1 MNYKRYLLGLSLCL
15 AVGATPPICAQNNNK
30 KAAAQQSAERTVKGT
45 VVDEQ
50 GEPVIGATIMVVG
63 ASQGGAITDFDGNF
77 TIKVPA
83 GGKIK
88 VSYIGYI
95 PQTLSKLSDQM
106 RIELREDASSLDEV
120 VVVGYGALKQK
131 NVTGAVE
138 VINPEELKDL
148 SVSSLSEALIGL
160 SPSLHVSMPSTG
172 RPGENATITI
182 RQARDAVALIPK
194 TDMTGASAGGNIDPR
209 PLYVIDDF
217 VYQDMDKG
225 EEEFNNLD
233 VDEVESITILKDA
246 AAAIY
251 GAYGAYGVI
260 LVKTKRGQQ
269 GAPRISYQVQLGYV
283 DAIMHADMLD
293 GYNYGRIYNA
303 AKAAQVLQ
311 SNKTPDPLLD
321 FFQADELEAMKET
334 NYDLLDKYWSSSLSQ
349 RHSINVNGGTEKATY
364 FAGVTYQTQDGNIGK
379 LDYNRWNYRAGITAN
394 INKYVRATL
403 SVSGDDSR
411 KNMHQTSN
419 SGAGNQEDYLYMMKN
434 PSFVPDEI
442 NGYPIY
448 HSGMANDPSFKNY
461 YNYKSLYDSMNN
473 REQKSN
479 SMSIQG
485 SIEADLGFIKPLQGL
500 RARLTY
506 SRNVGN
512 SYDNRIQMENTVYRV
527 KNRGGSGH
535 HLYVTDPNA
544 IINNIPDDAAD
555 PLSIYDEVSLEG
567 FRYLAFENLEER
579 VLNSGQSSRI
589 RNDYSRSSSYQ
600 VNFMLMYG
608 RKFGKHDVSGT
619 FSIERGENEGSNLY
633 TEATHPLPFTD
644 GTSNS
649 LADDTEKTSEW
660 GRNDG
665 GNLAYIGRLN
675 YAYADKYLFEF
686 LIRSQA
692 SAAKFAPENYWG
704 AFPSFS
710 AGWVISEEKWF
721 PKEALKIDYAKLRA
735 SYGIMG
741 RDNVEAWRWL
751 QLYAYNP
758 NRSAIFGTDI
768 TKESSRAFQLPEK
781 NGTNRDLHW
790 DKNIKTNIGLDL
802 RMLDNRLSISLDA
815 YYDKGREMFAVPNA
829 NYMPGTAGTYPA
841 PENFSEMDMWGTE
854 AIVGWRQRINKDMY
868 ISARLGISYADNKVN
883 KIYWDVNPKLDS
895 MVKGER
901 ADRGLWGLSCLG
913 MFRTYQEIEEYFQKY
928 HITNYLGLTQDQVH
942 PGMLIY
948 EDVRGPKDENGNW
961 TGPDGVIKAGTE
973 GDAVK
978 ISNRSSNPYS
988 TNLNLNFVWKS
999 FSLNATF
1006 QGEWGAYTMMPA
1018 MYRESFGSME
1028 TTNVSKMWNDM
1039 FIYEDVLDAQGR
1051 VIAAANPNGRWPN
1064 FGYTSGSV
1072 NSQASTFWRMSAAEF
1087 LLRNVSLAYTVP
1099 KNLVRSI
1106 GLNNIRINVTVQ
1118 NALSLYNACP
1128 DGYWNN
1134 FAGSYGSYPVTRK
1147 ITCGVN
1153 VTF

>member
-1 MNYKRYLLGLSLCL
+1 MNRKKNEIMKTKIYRFLIVFCLGIIVSLT
-15 AVGATPPICAQNNNK
+15 ASAQNT
-30 KAAAQQSAERTVKGT
+30 RTIKGT
-45 VVDEQ
+45 IVDQ
-50 GEPVIGATIMVVG
+50 NGEAIIGATIVESG
-63 ASQGGAITDFDGNF
+63 NPKNAAISDIDGSF
-77 TIKVPA
+77 TIQLPE
-83 GGKIK
+83 GKKLTI
-88 VSYIGYI
+88 SYIGYETTTI
-95 PQTLSKLSDQM
+95 NKPTSGM
-106 RIELREDASSLDEV
+106 RVNMKEDSNSIDEV

-160 SPSLHVSMPSTG
+160 SPSLHVTMPSTG

-182 RQARDAVALIPK
+182 RAASDAVALLPK
-194 TDMTGASAGGNIDPR
+194 TDMNGAAAGANIDPR

-217 VYQDMDKG
+217 VYQDGDKG

-260 LVKTKRGQQ
+260 LVKTKRGKA
-269 GAPRISYQVQLGYV
+269 GKPRISYQTQMGYV
-283 DAIMHADMLD
+283 DAVMHADMLD

-303 AKAAQVLQ
+303 AKTAQVLQ
-311 SNKTPDPLLD
+311 NNKTPDQLID
-321 FFQADELEAMKET
+321 FFQADELEQMKQT

-349 RHSINVNGGTEKATY
+349 RHSINVNGGNEKATY

-394 INKYVRATL
+394 INKYVKATL

-419 SGAGNQEDYLYMMKN
+419 SGGGNQEDYLYMMKN

-448 HSGMANDPSFKNY
+448 HSGMENDPSFKNY
-461 YNYKSLYDSMNN
+461 YNYKSLYDSQNN
-473 REQKSN
+473 REVRTN

-485 SIEADLGFIKPLQGL
+485 SLEADFGFIKPLQGL

-512 SYDNRIQMENTVYRV
+512 SHDNHIQMENIVYRV

-535 HLYVTDPNA
+535 HLYVTDPEA
-544 IINNIPDDAAD
+544 IIDND
-555 PLSIYDEVSLEG
+555 PLVDYDETSLEG
-567 FRYLAFENLEER
+567 FRYTSFDNLEQR
-579 VLNSGQSSRI
+579 ILNSGQSSRI
-589 RNDYSRSSSYQ
+589 INNMSRNSSYQ
-600 VNFMLMYG
+600 MNFMLLYG
-608 RKFGKHDVSGT
+608 RKFGLHDVSGT
-619 FSIERGENEGSNLY
+619 FSIERGENESSYMN

-649 LADDTEKTSEW
+649 MADDSQMTPTWGKT
-660 GRNDG
+660 DG
-665 GNLAYIGRLN
+665 GNLAYIGRFN
-675 YAYADKYLFEF
+675 YAFADRYLFEF

-710 AGWVISEEKWF
+710 AGWVVSEEKWF
-721 PKEALKIDYAKLRA
+721 PKEKWKIDFLKLRA

-751 QLYAYNP
+751 QLYSYNST
-758 NRSAIFGTDI
+758 RSAIFGTDI
-768 TKESSRAFQLPEK
+768 TKESARAFQLPEK
-781 NGTNRDLHW
+781 SGTNRDLHW
-790 DKNIKTNIGLDL
+790 DKNIKSNLGVDIRALDG
-802 RMLDNRLSISLDA
+802 RLSVSLDG
-815 YYDKGREMFAVPNA
+815 YYDRNREMFAVPNA

-841 PENFSEMDMWGTE
+841 PENYSEMDMWGFE
-854 AIVGWRQRINKDMY
+854 AIVGWRQRFNKDTY
-868 ISARLGISYADNKVN
+868 LSARIGFSVDDNKV
-883 KIYWDVNPKLDS
+883 KKYYWDTNTKLNS
-895 MVKGER
+895 IVYGER
-901 ADRGLWGLSCLG
+901 SDRGLWGLSCMG
-913 MFRTYQEIEEYFQKY
+913 MFRSYQQIEEYFQKY
-928 HITNYLGLTQDQVH
+928 KITNYLGLSQSQVH

-948 EDVRGPKDENGNW
+948 EDVRGPKDDNGNW
-961 TGPDGVIKAGTE
+961 TGPDGVIDTE
-973 GDAVK
+973 NDIVQ
-978 ISNRSSNPYS
+978 ISKRQSNPYNS
-988 TNLNLNFVWKS
+988 NLNLNFVWKS
-999 FSLNATF
+999 FSMSATF
-1006 QGEWGAYTMMPA
+1006 QAEWGAYTMMPS
-1018 MYRESFGSME
+1018 MYQESFSSME

-1039 FIYEDVLDAQGR
+1039 FIYEDVLDANGR
-1051 VIAAANPNGRWPN
+1051 IIAAANPKGKWPN
-1064 FGYTSGSV
+1064 FGFTKGSV
-1072 NSQASTFWRMSAAEF
+1072 NSQRSTFWRMSATEI
-1087 LLRNVSLAYTVP
+1087 LLRNISIAYTVP
-1099 KNLVRSI
+1099 KNFVKNI
-1106 GLNNIRINVTVQ
+1106 GLNAIRFNITIQ

-1128 DGYWNN
+1128 GGYWNN
-1134 FAGSYGSYPVTRK
+1134 FAGNYGSYPVTRK
-1147 ITCGVN
+1147 ITVGMN

>member
-1 MNYKRYLLGLSLCL
+1 MKTKIYRFLIVFCLGIMVSLT
-15 AVGATPPICAQNNNK
+15 ASAQNT
-30 KAAAQQSAERTVKGT
+30 RTIKGT
-45 VVDEQ
+45 VVDQ
-50 GEPVIGATIMVVG
+50 NGEAIIGATIVESG
-63 ASQGGAITDFDGNF
+63 NPKNAAISDIDGNF
-77 TIKVPA
+77 TIQLPE
-83 GGKIK
+83 GKKLTI
-88 VSYIGYI
+88 SYIGYETATI
-95 PQTLSKLSDQM
+95 NKPTSGM
-106 RIELREDASSLDEV
+106 RVNMKEDSNSIDEV

-148 SVSSLSEALIGL
+148 SVSNLSEALIGL
-160 SPSLHVSMPSTG
+160 SPSLHVTMPSTG

-182 RQARDAVALIPK
+182 RAASDAVALLPK
-194 TDMTGASAGGNIDPR
+194 TDMNGAAAGANIDPR

-217 VYQDMDKG
+217 VYQDGDKG

-260 LVKTKRGQQ
+260 LVKTKRGKA
-269 GAPRISYQVQLGYV
+269 GKPRISYQTQLGYV
-283 DAIMHADMLD
+283 DAVMHADMLD

-311 SNKTPDPLLD
+311 NNKTPNQLID
-321 FFQADELEAMKET
+321 FFQADELEQMKQT

-349 RHSINVNGGTEKATY
+349 RHSINVNGGNEKATY

-394 INKYVRATL
+394 INKYVKATL

-419 SGAGNQEDYLYMMKN
+419 SGGGNQEDYLYMMKN

-448 HSGMANDPSFKNY
+448 HSGMENDPSFKNY
-461 YNYKSLYDSMNN
+461 YNYKSLYDSQNN
-473 REQKSN
+473 REVRTN

-485 SIEADLGFIKPLQGL
+485 SLEADFGFIKPLQGL

-512 SYDNRIQMENTVYRV
+512 SHDDRIQMENIVYRV
-527 KNRGGSGH
+527 KNRGGSGR

-544 IINNIPDDAAD
+544 IIDND
-555 PLSIYDEVSLEG
+555 PLVDYDETSLEG
-567 FRYLAFENLEER
+567 FRYTSFDNLEQR
-579 VLNSGQSSRI
+579 ILNSGQSSRI
-589 RNDYSRSSSYQ
+589 VNNMSRNSSYQ
-600 VNFMLMYG
+600 MNFMLLYG
-608 RKFGKHDVSGT
+608 RKFGLHDVSGT
-619 FSIERGENEGSNLY
+619 LSIERGENESSYMN

-649 LADDTEKTSEW
+649 MADDSQMTPTWGKT
-660 GRNDG
+660 DG
-665 GNLAYIGRLN
+665 GNLAYIGRFN
-675 YAYADKYLFEF
+675 YAYADRYLFEF

-710 AGWVISEEKWF
+710 AGWVVSEEKWF
-721 PKEALKIDYAKLRA
+721 PKEKWKIDFLKLRA

-741 RDNVEAWRWL
+741 RDNVDAWRWL
-751 QLYAYNP
+751 QLYSYNST
-758 NRSAIFGTDI
+758 RSAIFGTDI
-768 TKESSRAFQLPEK
+768 TKESARAFQLPEK
-781 NGTNRDLHW
+781 SGTNRDLHW
-790 DKNIKTNIGLDL
+790 DKNIKSNVGVDIRALDG
-802 RMLDNRLSISLDA
+802 RLSVSLDA
-815 YYDKGREMFAVPNA
+815 YYDRNREMFAVPNA

-841 PENFSEMDMWGTE
+841 PENYSEMDMWGFE
-854 AIVGWRQRINKDMY
+854 AIVGWRQRFNKDTY
-868 ISARLGISYADNKVN
+868 LSARLGFSVDDNKV
-883 KIYWDVNPKLDS
+883 KKYYWDTNPKLNS
-895 MVKGER
+895 IVYGER
-901 ADRGLWGLSCLG
+901 SDRGMWGLSCMG
-913 MFRTYQEIEEYFQKY
+913 MFRSYQQIEEYFEKY
-928 HITNYLGLTQDQVH
+928 KITNYLGLSQSQVH

-948 EDVRGPKDENGNW
+948 EDVRGPKDDNGNW
-961 TGPDGVIKAGTE
+961 TGPDGVIDTE
-973 GDAVK
+973 NDIVQ
-978 ISNRSSNPYS
+978 ISKRQSNPYNS
-988 TNLNLNFVWKS
+988 NLNLNFVWKS
-999 FSLNATF
+999 FSMSATF
-1006 QGEWGAYTMMPA
+1006 QAEWGAYTMMPS
-1018 MYRESFGSME
+1018 MYQESFGSME

-1039 FIYEDVLDAQGR
+1039 FIYEDVLDANGR
-1051 VIAAANPNGRWPN
+1051 VIAAANPKGKWPN
-1064 FGYTSGSV
+1064 FGFTKGSV
-1072 NSQASTFWRMSAAEF
+1072 NSQRSTFWRMSATEI
-1087 LLRNVSLAYTVP
+1087 LLRNISIAYTVP
-1099 KNLVRSI
+1099 KNFVKSI
-1106 GLNNIRINVTVQ
+1106 GLNAIRFNVTVQ

-1128 DGYWNN
+1128 GGYWNN

-1147 ITCGVN
+1147 ITVGMN

>member
-1 MNYKRYLLGLSLCL
+1 MKTKIFRFLIVFCLGIMVSLT
-15 AVGATPPICAQNNNK
+15 ASAQTT
-30 KAAAQQSAERTVKGT
+30 RTIKGT
-45 VVDEQ
+45 VVDQ
-50 GEPVIGATIMVVG
+50 NGEAIIGATIVESG
-63 ASQGGAITDFDGNF
+63 NPKNAAISDIDGNF
-77 TIKVPA
+77 TIQLPE
-83 GGKIK
+83 GKKLTI
-88 VSYIGYI
+88 SYIGYETTTI
-95 PQTLSKLSDQM
+95 NKPTSGM
-106 RIELREDASSLDEV
+106 RINMKEDSNSIDEV

-160 SPSLHVSMPSTG
+160 SPSLHVTMPSTG

-182 RQARDAVALIPK
+182 RAASDAVALLPK
-194 TDMTGASAGGNIDPR
+194 TDMNGAAAGANIDPR

-217 VYQDMDKG
+217 VYQDGDKG

-260 LVKTKRGQQ
+260 LVKTKRGKA
-269 GAPRISYQVQLGYV
+269 GKPRISYQTQMGYV
-283 DAIMHADMLD
+283 DAVMHADMLD

-311 SNKTPDPLLD
+311 NNKTPDQLID
-321 FFQADELEAMKET
+321 FFQADELEQMKNT

-349 RHSINVNGGTEKATY
+349 RHSINVNGGNEKATY

-394 INKYVRATL
+394 INKYVKATL

-419 SGAGNQEDYLYMMKN
+419 SGGGNQEDYLYMMKN

-448 HSGMANDPSFKNY
+448 HSGMENDPSFKNY
-461 YNYKSLYDSMNN
+461 YNYKSLYDSQNN
-473 REQKSN
+473 REVRNN

-485 SIEADLGFIKPLQGL
+485 SLEADFGFIKPLQGL

-512 SYDNRIQMENTVYRV
+512 SHDDRIQMENIVYRV
-527 KNRGGSGH
+527 KNRGGSGR
-535 HLYVTDPNA
+535 HLYVTDPEA
-544 IINNIPDDAAD
+544 IIDND
-555 PLSIYDEVSLEG
+555 PLVDYDETSLEG
-567 FRYLAFENLEER
+567 FRYTSFDNLEQR
-579 VLNSGQSSRI
+579 ILNSGQSSRI
-589 RNDYSRSSSYQ
+589 INNMSRNSSYQ
-600 VNFMLMYG
+600 MNFMLLYG
-608 RKFGKHDVSGT
+608 RKFGLHDVSGT
-619 FSIERGENEGSNLY
+619 FSIERGENESSYMN

-649 LADDTEKTSEW
+649 MADDSQMTPTWGKT
-660 GRNDG
+660 DG
-665 GNLAYIGRLN
+665 GNLAYIGRFN
-675 YAYADKYLFEF
+675 YAFADRYLFEF

-710 AGWVISEEKWF
+710 AGWVVSEEKWF
-721 PKEALKIDYAKLRA
+721 PKEKWKIDFLKLRA

-751 QLYAYNP
+751 QLYSYNST
-758 NRSAIFGTDI
+758 RSAIFGTDI
-768 TKESSRAFQLPEK
+768 TKESARAFQLPEK
-781 NGTNRDLHW
+781 SGTNRDLHW
-790 DKNIKTNIGLDL
+790 DKNIKSNLGVDIRALDG
-802 RMLDNRLSISLDA
+802 RLSVSLDG
-815 YYDKGREMFAVPNA
+815 YYDRNREMFAVPNA

-841 PENFSEMDMWGTE
+841 PENYSEMDMWGFE
-854 AIVGWRQRINKDMY
+854 AIVGWRQRFNKDTY
-868 ISARLGISYADNKVN
+868 LSARIGFSVDDNKV
-883 KIYWDVNPKLDS
+883 KKYYWDTNTKLNS
-895 MVKGER
+895 IVYGER
-901 ADRGLWGLSCLG
+901 SDRGLWGLSCMG
-913 MFRTYQEIEEYFQKY
+913 MFRSYQQIEEYFQKY
-928 HITNYLGLTQDQVH
+928 KITNYLGLSQSQVH

-948 EDVRGPKDENGNW
+948 EDVRGPKDDNGNW
-961 TGPDGVIKAGTE
+961 TGPDGVIDTE
-973 GDAVK
+973 NDIVQ
-978 ISNRSSNPYS
+978 ISKRQSNPYNS
-988 TNLNLNFVWKS
+988 NLNLNFVWKS
-999 FSLNATF
+999 FSMSATF
-1006 QGEWGAYTMMPA
+1006 QAEWGAYTMMPS
-1018 MYRESFGSME
+1018 MYQESFGSME

-1039 FIYEDVLDAQGR
+1039 FIYEDVLDANGR
-1051 VIAAANPNGRWPN
+1051 IIAAANPKGKWPN
-1064 FGYTSGSV
+1064 FGFTKGSV
-1072 NSQASTFWRMSAAEF
+1072 NSQRSTFWRMSATEI
-1087 LLRNVSLAYTVP
+1087 LLRNISIAYTVP
-1099 KNLVRSI
+1099 KNFVKSI
-1106 GLNNIRINVTVQ
+1106 GLNAIRFNVTIQ

-1128 DGYWNN
+1128 GGYWNN
-1134 FAGSYGSYPVTRK
+1134 FAGNYGSYPVTRK
-1147 ITCGVN
+1147 ITVGMN